1 MNILIE
7 FSLVIIMGFYPVLA
21 SAQPTPVQLNN
32 GPKEAVIGLEELDLE
47 TGDLLFFQ
55 NKIFQG
61 VLVNLGTLSHITH
74 VAMVVKD
81 PVDGS
86 LWLTHATDNNYNGT
100 GIPVRN
106 ENKPRDGVIMT
117 RIKSSFICTP
127 EKPTGFYKKIW
138 VYKMDENRF
147 KRPAAEQ
154 VIAFYEKNKHR
165 RFETSSLRFFFSAY
179 DLILLGTDMIAYEEN
194 DNRICSEYV
203 HELLTELQFP
213 VEQNQQ
219 PNEYTPGD
227 ICYMI
232 TPLYQIPQLFT
243 FRDGAYRLTEY

>member
-1 MNILIE
+1 
-7 FSLVIIMGFYPVLA
+7 MGFYLVFA
-21 SAQPTPVQLNN
+21 SAQPKTEKLN
-32 GPKEAVIGLEELDLE
+32 GGLTEAVSGLETLDLE

-55 NKIFQG
+55 NRVYQG

-86 LWLTHATDNNYNGT
+86 LWLTHATDNTYNGT

-117 RIKSSFICTP
+117 RLQSSFIYTT

-138 VYKMDENRF
+138 VYQLDENRF
-147 KRPAAEQ
+147 KRPSAEQ
-154 VIAFYEKNKHR
+154 VMAFYEKNKHR
-165 RFETSSLRFFFSAY
+165 RFETSSLRLFFSAY
-179 DLILLGTDMIAYEEN
+179 DLYLLGTDVIAYEEN

-232 TPLYQIPQLFT
+232 TPLYQIPKLFT
-243 FRDGAYRLTEY
+243 FRDGAFRLTEY